1 MEKIKKWYR
10 KLNLQNKL
18 RISYIALILIP
29 VTVICVVYYE
39 VASQSIIEIAKNNIL
54 EGMIKNVQ
62 ILDRDLKGIQESA
75 QGMNLNNEIYKLLE
89 DLPKSSDFEILQKDK
104 KARLELQKA
113 FSNEYILT
121 ANIFTPEFVF
131 GDNGNAIIPVQN
143 FYESEIYREAIK
155 SAGKMKWIPTYHAEK
170 EYGVDYRMQ
179 KVNYFS
185 LIEELQPVYIEPEN
199 ISSMKSMKQNMHAV
213 LVLNFNPEFMDSVL
227 EEKKSIEGSFF
238 CVSDREGTIVAHTDQ
253 KKNGSKEQ
261 LPWLTKITKNNG
273 SMILEYQGEK
283 VLICYAVSEITDWVV
298 VNVIPL
304 NSLLNHVSIIQRLTI
319 LIWMVLFLLAMFF
332 SRIFSR
338 RITKPVE
345 RLVRAMQMIGEGNFE
360 QRLPVNGE
368 DEIQYLTEKYNEM
381 RDKIECLIEENYK
394 SEIRNK
400 ESEIMALTLQL
411 NPHFLYNTLN
421 IINML
426 ALENGD
432 IDASNLIISLSDMLQ
447 YTFRNKKELVVF
459 REEYQWLQ
467 NYLTIMQIRYEGKFE
482 VRYNID
488 ETVSD
493 CMIPKLILQPLVENA
508 IMHGFRGLKRKGVL
522 VIYAKKEDEKIC
534 IGVKDN
540 GAGMTPETIRE
551 AMEQTSNRIGLG
563 NVILRIQLLY
573 GENGRVDIQSKAG
586 EETEIRIYFPMKS

>member
-89 DLPKSSDFEILQKDK
+89 DLPKSSDSEILQKDK

-155 SAGKMKWIPTYHAEK
+155 SAEKMKWIPTYHAEK

-283 VLICYAVSEITDWVV
+283 VLICYAVSEITDWIV
-298 VNVIPL
+298 VNVTPL

-338 RITKPVE
+338 RITRPVE

-540 GAGMTPETIRE
+540 GAGMTSETIRE

-563 NVILRIQLLY
+563 NVIRRIQLLY

-586 EETEIRIYFPMKS
+586 EGTEIRIYFPMKS